1 MGKFGKTGSPVEMS
15 ELDEL
20 CAEIRNKAHDHITQV
35 VAAMTRGYR
44 DRAASSKRQLDAVR
58 FSSKTQLSNE
68 VNRRLAVEKQL
79 AETQARVAVLTA
91 RLKEAAD
98 IPTAVE
104 AIPAE

>member
-1 MGKFGKTGSPVEMS
+1 MGKWDKTGSPVEMS

-20 CAEIRNKAHDHITQV
+20 CAEIRNKAQEHITKEV
-35 VAAMTRGYR
+35 TAMTRAYR
-44 DRAASSKRQLDAVR
+44 NRAASSKRQLDAVR
-58 FSSKTQLSNE
+58 LSSKTQLADE

-79 AETQARVAVLTA
+79 AETQARVEVLTA

-104 AIPAE
+104 AITAE